1 MSITVTANLS
11 VPSESGRKAA
21 GAMVPIEAC
30 AATRADPP
38 APGEL
43 IGSMRSDAVAEFERL
58 VLSQAEG
65 VAPAAAETGRL
76 CDAPFAAEFGQKLI
90 GDYPLIAE
98 KLAAIVQDPQA
109 SAELLAALQI
119 DASSP
124 TEAAPSVLVTA
135 EAMLPLEIS
144 RRLKADPR
152 VVSESRRRRRPAAG
166 SS

>member
-38 APGEL
+38 APGEM

-124 TEAAPSVLVTA
+124 TEVAPSVLVKA

-144 RRLKADPR
+144 RRLMADPR
-152 VVSESRRRRRPAAG
+152 VVSEIRRRRRPAPG